1 MQIRKLRKKSEQLDT
16 QKPENELI
24 KSIEGI
30 EWLRK
35 AGMIDL
41 ENNAISDLSPLSI
54 NYLESLGS
62 AEGLTDI
69 DEGKKWFGEQLRNT
83 HLNISLNPVRK
94 YPVIAGG
101 RLIIKQTL
109 DQAFKLGADPVIL
122 IKPEDNSDENIK
134 NINLSIPYIERGG
147 LRIEILKDQ
156 DATMIQSTNI
166 DGAYLDY
173 DKLTDEIFPVRNV
186 SSSGYVRCGL
196 GTDNVLWYYGT
207 AENAETDMSTIGSSS
222 MKF

>member
-1 MQIRKLRKKSEQLDT
+1 M
-16 QKPENELI
+16 
-24 KSIEGI
+24 
-30 EWLRK
+30 
-35 AGMIDL
+35 
-41 ENNAISDLSPLSI
+41 
-54 NYLESLGS
+54 
-62 AEGLTDI
+62 
-69 DEGKKWFGEQLRNT
+69 
-83 HLNISLNPVRK
+83 
-94 YPVIAGG
+94 
-101 RLIIKQTL
+101 IIKQTL
-109 DQAFKLGADPVIL
+109 DPQAFKLGADPVIL

-186 SSSGYVRCGL
+186 SSSGYVRCLVWEQIMCCG
-196 GTDNVLWYYGT
+196 YYGT

-222 MKF
+222 MKFLINHMTVFM

>member
-1 MQIRKLRKKSEQLDT
+1 M
-16 QKPENELI
+16 
-24 KSIEGI
+24 
-30 EWLRK
+30 
-35 AGMIDL
+35 
-41 ENNAISDLSPLSI
+41 
-54 NYLESLGS
+54 
-62 AEGLTDI
+62 
-69 DEGKKWFGEQLRNT
+69 
-83 HLNISLNPVRK
+83 
-94 YPVIAGG
+94 
-101 RLIIKQTL
+101 
-109 DQAFKLGADPVIL
+109 

-207 AENAETDMSTIGSSS
+207 AEKRKQICRRSEVQA
-222 MKF
+222 

>member
-1 MQIRKLRKKSEQLDT
+1 M
-16 QKPENELI
+16 
-24 KSIEGI
+24 
-30 EWLRK
+30 
-35 AGMIDL
+35 
-41 ENNAISDLSPLSI
+41 
-54 NYLESLGS
+54 
-62 AEGLTDI
+62 
-69 DEGKKWFGEQLRNT
+69 
-83 HLNISLNPVRK
+83 
-94 YPVIAGG
+94 
-101 RLIIKQTL
+101 
-109 DQAFKLGADPVIL
+109 

-196 GTDNVLWYYGT
+196 GTDKCWWYYGT
-207 AENAETDMSTIGSSS
+207 AENAETDMSTIGKLKHEILINHMIRIYVKGKTGTRRNKAYFDKNGSRHRRR
-222 MKF
+222 KIQTCKRCKI